1 MKSNY
6 FTQSARP
13 YAQQSN
19 VSPFAQAYLSP
30 SKPSLAKPPSQ
41 REKTPL
47 AKPIKVSLAKP
58 PLASQTKPSSFT
70 KKKVVSP
77 VEMPKTTNTYL
88 GPKGYTIYK
97 SDLTDAQ
104 IQYVKDAL
112 TVKPVTPGIM
122 LAATTTFPA
131 YRESPQK
138 LYVPRC
144 FGITH
149 FGPPKSTKIPSGD
162 NIDVPFV
169 GTLRDY
175 QQEVVAAY
183 VKAVADPVACS
194 GGLVNLPC
202 GYGKTTVS
210 LNIVSTMKKKTLI
223 IVHKEF
229 LLNQWVER
237 IQQYLPT
244 ARIGRI
250 QGQIIDV
257 DGKDVV
263 IGMLQSLSMKD
274 YDDAVFASFG
284 LILID
289 EVHHIGSEVFS
300 CALFKIVPQ
309 YTLGLSATMDRKDG
323 TTFVFK
329 MFLGDIVYK
338 IAEKK
343 QRHVQVRAI
352 QFQGGNADP
361 AFSRVEYDFR
371 GNPAYSTMISK
382 LCEYT
387 PRSEFIIRVIQD
399 MFAENGEQQI
409 MVIAHNKNV
418 LKYIHDAIEAR
429 DIATVGYYIGGMK
442 ESALKETEGKQ
453 VVIATYA
460 MAAEALDIKTLCTL
474 IMVTPKTDIEQ
485 SVGRILRSDHE
496 MPVVVDIV
504 DSHEPF
510 QKQWAKRRA
519 FYKKENYRIYKAA
532 SSAYVPPISDSMPPC
547 WELVYEPKVKTGT
560 ASTEQEEDV
569 DDDDDDADE
578 NKPTGNCLITLDL
591 AE

>member
-1 MKSNY
+1 MNKSVFLQNKY
-6 FTQSARP
+6 IGAK
-13 YAQQSN
+13 A
-19 VSPFAQAYLSP
+19 P
-30 SKPSLAKPPSQ
+30 SVKAPLVKA
-41 REKTPL
+41 PL
-47 AKPIKVSLAKP
+47 AKAPSVKAPLAK
-58 PLASQTKPSSFT
+58 TKA
-70 KKKVVSP
+70 KMVNI
-77 VEMPKTTNTYL
+77 EMPKTANTYL

-97 SDLTDAQ
+97 SDLNDAQ
-104 IQYVKDAL
+104 IQFIKDSL
-112 TVKPVTPGIM
+112 TVKPVTPGIV

-131 YRESPQK
+131 YRESTQK

-149 FGPPKSTKIPSGD
+149 FGEPKATKIPPGD

-175 QQEVVAAY
+175 QREVVDAY
-183 VKAVADPVACS
+183 VKATVDSVACS

-210 LNIVSTMKKKTLI
+210 LNIVSVMRKKTLI

-244 ARIGRI
+244 AKIGRI
-250 QGQIIDV
+250 QGSTIDIE
-257 DGKDVV
+257 GKDIV

-274 YDDAVFASFG
+274 YDDAIFSSFG
-284 LILID
+284 LLLID

-300 CALFKIVPQ
+300 CALFKIITQ
-309 YTLGLSATMDRKDG
+309 YTLGLSATMNRKDG
-323 TTFVFK
+323 TTYVFK

-338 IAEKK
+338 IAEKT

-352 QFQGGNADP
+352 HYQGGNADP
-361 AFSRVEYDFR
+361 AFARVEYDFR

-382 LCEYT
+382 LCAYT

-399 MFAENGEQQI
+399 MFAENGDQQI

-418 LKYIHDAIEAR
+418 LTYIHDAIEAR
-429 DIATVGYYIGGMK
+429 AIATVGYYVGGMK
-442 ESALKETEGKQ
+442 ESALKTTEGKQ

-504 DSHEPF
+504 DSHDPF
-510 QKQWAKRRA
+510 QKQWAKRKT
-519 FYKKENYRIYKAA
+519 FYRKENYRILKVA
-532 SSAYVPPISDSMPPC
+532 SSAYVPMKDAPLPPC
-547 WELVYEPKVKTGT
+547 WELVYEPKVKPEKT
-560 ASTEQEEDV
+560 ASSVEK
-569 DDDDDDADE
+569 DDDDDEEIIDNEDD
-578 NKPTGNCLITLDL
+578 KQSVGNCLINIADFT
-591 AE
+591 E

>member
-1 MKSNY
+1 MNKSVFLQNKY
-6 FTQSARP
+6 IGAK
-13 YAQQSN
+13 A
-19 VSPFAQAYLSP
+19 P
-30 SKPSLAKPPSQ
+30 SVKAPLVKAPLVKA
-41 REKTPL
+41 PL
-47 AKPIKVSLAKP
+47 AKA
-58 PLASQTKPSSFT
+58 PSVKAPS
-70 KKKVVSP
+70 KSKMVNI
-77 VEMPKTTNTYL
+77 EMPKTANTYL

-97 SDLTDAQ
+97 SDLNDAQ
-104 IQYVKDAL
+104 IQFIKDSL
-112 TVKPVTPGIM
+112 TVKPVTPGIV

-131 YRESPQK
+131 YRESTQK

-149 FGPPKSTKIPSGD
+149 FGEPKATKIPPGD
-162 NIDVPFV
+162 DIDVPFV

-175 QQEVVAAY
+175 QREVVDAY
-183 VKAVADPVACS
+183 VKATADSVACS

-210 LNIVSTMKKKTLI
+210 LNIVSVMRKKTLI

-244 ARIGRI
+244 AKIGRI
-250 QGQIIDV
+250 QGSTIDIE
-257 DGKDVV
+257 GKDIV

-274 YDDAVFASFG
+274 YDDAIFSSFG
-284 LILID
+284 LLLID

-300 CALFKIVPQ
+300 CALFKIITQ
-309 YTLGLSATMDRKDG
+309 YTLGLSATMNRKDG
-323 TTFVFK
+323 TTYVFK

-338 IAEKK
+338 IAEKT

-352 QFQGGNADP
+352 HYQGGNADP
-361 AFSRVEYDFR
+361 AFARVEYDFR

-382 LCEYT
+382 LCAYT

-418 LKYIHDAIEAR
+418 LTYIHDAIEAR
-429 DIATVGYYIGGMK
+429 AIATVGYYVGGMK
-442 ESALKETEGKQ
+442 ESALKTTEGKQ

-504 DSHEPF
+504 DSHDPF
-510 QKQWAKRRA
+510 QKQWAKRKT
-519 FYKKENYRIYKAA
+519 FYKKENYRILKVA
-532 SSAYVPPISDSMPPC
+532 SSAYVPMKDAPLPPC
-547 WELVYEPKVKTGT
+547 WELVYEPKVKPEKT
-560 ASTEQEEDV
+560 ASSVEK
-569 DDDDDDADE
+569 DDDDDEEIIDNEDD
-578 NKPTGNCLITLDL
+578 KQSVGNCLINIADFT
-591 AE
+591 E

>member
-1 MKSNY
+1 MKSNQY
-6 FTQSARP
+6 P
-13 YAQQSN
+13 YNFRVGSN
-19 VSPFAQAYLSP
+19 KTPQVKTSFAQVYTPVKASQP
-30 SKPSLAKPPSQ
+30 IQSKPVKSTPNKSQPNKSMSIQSTPKPAS
-41 REKTPL
+41 TP
-47 AKPIKVSLAKP
+47 KYSKK
-58 PLASQTKPSSFT
+58 ASISI
-70 KKKVVSP
+70 
-77 VEMPKTTNTYL
+77 ELPKTANTYL

-97 SDLTDAQ
+97 SDLTETQ

-112 TVKPVTPGIM
+112 TIKPVTPGIT
-122 LAATTTFPA
+122 LAATTTFPS
-131 YRESPQK
+131 YRESAQK

-144 FGITH
+144 FGITN
-149 FGPPKSTKIPSGD
+149 FGIPKATKITPGED
-162 NIDVPFV
+162 IDVPFV
-169 GTLRDY
+169 GVLRDY

-183 VKAVADPVACS
+183 VKACADPVACS

-210 LNIVSTMKKKTLI
+210 LNIVSTMRKKTLI

-250 QGQIIDV
+250 QGQTIDIEN
-257 DGKDVV
+257 KDVV
-263 IGMLQSLSMKD
+263 IGMLQSLSMKE
-274 YDDAVFASFG
+274 YDDNVFSSFG
-284 LILID
+284 LLLID

-300 CALFKIVPQ
+300 CALFKIVTQ

-323 TTFVFK
+323 TTYVFK

-361 AFSRVEYDFR
+361 VFSRVEYDFR

-418 LKYIHDAIEAR
+418 LTYIHDAIAER
-429 DIATVGYYIGGMK
+429 NIASVGYYIGGMK
-442 ESALKETEGKQ
+442 ESSLKITESKQ

-519 FYKKENYRIYKAA
+519 FYKKENYKIYKVA
-532 SSAYVPPISDSMPPC
+532 SSAYMPPTNGGISMPPG
-547 WELVYEPKVKTGT
+547 WELVYEPKVKPTCKKDDVV
-560 ASTEQEEDV
+560 EVEEDEE
-569 DDDDDDADE
+569 DE
-578 NKPTGNCLITLDL
+578 DKPKGNCLINVAFD
-591 AE
+591 E

>member
-1 MKSNY
+1 MNKSVFLQNKY
-6 FTQSARP
+6 IGAKAPSVKAP
-13 YAQQSN
+13 SVKAPS
-19 VSPFAQAYLSP
+19 VKAPSVKAP
-30 SKPSLAKPPSQ
+30 SKSKMVN
-41 REKTPL
+41 
-47 AKPIKVSLAKP
+47 I
-58 PLASQTKPSSFT
+58 
-70 KKKVVSP
+70 
-77 VEMPKTTNTYL
+77 EMPKTANTYL

-97 SDLTDAQ
+97 SDLNDAQ
-104 IQYVKDAL
+104 IQFIKDSL
-112 TVKPVTPGIM
+112 TVKPVTPGIV

-131 YRESPQK
+131 YRESTQK

-149 FGPPKSTKIPSGD
+149 FGEPKATKIPPGD
-162 NIDVPFV
+162 DIDVPFV

-175 QQEVVAAY
+175 QREVVDAY
-183 VKAVADPVACS
+183 VKATADSVACS

-210 LNIVSTMKKKTLI
+210 LNIVSVMRKKTLI

-244 ARIGRI
+244 AKIGRI
-250 QGQIIDV
+250 QGSTIDIE
-257 DGKDVV
+257 GKDIV

-274 YDDAVFASFG
+274 YDDAIFSSFG
-284 LILID
+284 LLLID

-300 CALFKIVPQ
+300 CALFKIITQ
-309 YTLGLSATMDRKDG
+309 YTLGLSATMNRKDG
-323 TTFVFK
+323 TTYVFK

-338 IAEKK
+338 IAEKT

-352 QFQGGNADP
+352 HYQGGNADP
-361 AFSRVEYDFR
+361 AFARVEYDFR

-382 LCEYT
+382 LCAYT

-418 LKYIHDAIEAR
+418 LTYIHDAIEAR
-429 DIATVGYYIGGMK
+429 AIATVGYYVGGMK
-442 ESALKETEGKQ
+442 ESALKTTEGKQ

-504 DSHEPF
+504 DSHDPF
-510 QKQWAKRRA
+510 QKQWAKRKT
-519 FYKKENYRIYKAA
+519 FYKKENYRILKVA
-532 SSAYVPPISDSMPPC
+532 SSAYVPMKDAPLPPC
-547 WELVYEPKVKTGT
+547 WELVYEPKVKPEKT
-560 ASTEQEEDV
+560 ASSVEK
-569 DDDDDDADE
+569 DDDDDEEEMIDE
-578 NKPTGNCLITLDL
+578 DDTVGNCLINIADFT
-591 AE
+591 E

>member
-1 MKSNY
+1 MNKSVFLQNKY
-6 FTQSARP
+6 IGAKAPSVKAP
-13 YAQQSN
+13 SVKAPS
-19 VSPFAQAYLSP
+19 VKAP
-30 SKPSLAKPPSQ
+30 SKSK
-41 REKTPL
+41 
-47 AKPIKVSLAKP
+47 IVNI
-58 PLASQTKPSSFT
+58 
-70 KKKVVSP
+70 
-77 VEMPKTTNTYL
+77 EMPKTANTYL

-97 SDLTDAQ
+97 SDLNDVQ
-104 IQYVKDAL
+104 IQFIKDSL
-112 TVKPVTPGIM
+112 TVKPVTPGIV

-131 YRESPQK
+131 YRESTQK

-149 FGPPKSTKIPSGD
+149 FGEPKATKIPPGD
-162 NIDVPFV
+162 DIDVPFV

-175 QQEVVAAY
+175 QREVVDAY
-183 VKAVADPVACS
+183 VKATADSVACS

-210 LNIVSTMKKKTLI
+210 LNIVSVMRKKTLI

-244 ARIGRI
+244 AKIGRI
-250 QGQIIDV
+250 QGSTIDIE
-257 DGKDVV
+257 GKDIV

-274 YDDAVFASFG
+274 YDDAIFSSFG
-284 LILID
+284 LLLID

-300 CALFKIVPQ
+300 CALFKIITQ
-309 YTLGLSATMDRKDG
+309 YTLGLSATMNRKDG
-323 TTFVFK
+323 TTYVFK

-338 IAEKK
+338 IAEKT

-352 QFQGGNADP
+352 HYQGGNADP
-361 AFSRVEYDFR
+361 AFARVEYDFR

-382 LCEYT
+382 LCAYT

-418 LKYIHDAIEAR
+418 LTYIHDAIEAR
-429 DIATVGYYIGGMK
+429 AIATVGYYVGGMK
-442 ESALKETEGKQ
+442 ESALKTTEGKQ

-504 DSHEPF
+504 DSHDPF
-510 QKQWAKRRA
+510 QKQWAKRKT
-519 FYKKENYRIYKAA
+519 FYKKENYRILKVA
-532 SSAYVPPISDSMPPC
+532 SSAYVPMKDAPLPPC
-547 WELVYEPKVKTGT
+547 WELVYEPKVKPEKT
-560 ASTEQEEDV
+560 ASSVKDEDEEDETIDE
-569 DDDDDDADE
+569 DD
-578 NKPTGNCLITLDL
+578 KPSGNCLINIADFI
-591 AE
+591 E